1 MIHLFKCQMILC
13 AKSGVLLKI
22 GTVYIVILIKESR
35 TKCRS
40 VLNRL
45 NGFTV
50 PETSVIQLEKVEF
63 GSDQGLMEIAK
74 ILNMMVCQE
83 RFNI

>member
-22 GTVYIVILIKESR
+22 GTVYIEILIKESR

-63 GSDQGLMEIAK
+63 LQGLMEIAK
-74 ILNMMVCQE
+74 SLNMMVCQE

>member
-13 AKSGVLLKI
+13 AKSGVLLRI
-22 GTVYIVILIKESR
+22 GTVYIEILIKESR

-45 NGFTV
+45 NDFTV

-63 GSDQGLMEIAK
+63 SQGLMEIAK
-74 ILNMMVCQE
+74 SLNMMVCQE

>member
-1 MIHLFKCQMILC
+1 MILC

-22 GTVYIVILIKESR
+22 GTVYIEILIKESR

-63 GSDQGLMEIAK
+63 LQGLMEIAK
-74 ILNMMVCQE
+74 SLNMMVCQE

>member
-13 AKSGVLLKI
+13 AKSGVLLRI
-22 GTVYIVILIKESR
+22 GTVYIEILIKESR

-63 GSDQGLMEIAK
+63 SQGLMEIAK
-74 ILNMMVCQE
+74 SLNMMVCQE